1 MATFYQRDLE
11 QNLEPAMASPGSLIE
26 ANRLGAEAKRSR
38 GEATKSIIGAAATA
52 WDTGKFMEMR
62 QLETDAE
69 QLLFN
74 FHTTN
79 EAASQAG
86 KLSQQLDVEAENMIT
101 RTMADPFHDPASIGV
116 INNLKKQAERLK
128 AASAGGMS
136 RESYES
142 RVSALSKQAIA
153 KYPGLANEIRD
164 VVGGITGLPG
174 AERWAATQFVR
185 GMFSAQQGDSTA
197 GKLAA
202 KMEEEEIKLIAS
214 TTGKSPLDV
223 MNARTQNPAMYNN
236 WKQQALEVT
245 GTVAATEAAKKQLDQ
260 VAAQGDLTADKLLP
274 AIAPMVRGAIQGSL
288 LPVYQN
294 IINNDAAFLS
304 MTQAVRSG
312 KFDPM
317 NFERETG
324 MLVANLKAGA
334 DRGRQMAMQ
343 SLEDSRGAHKWS
355 DETHKRLQKIVED
368 EYASYSKLF
377 DDKNAMSAIA
387 AVESKYFTQTT
398 EQKEKLIRI
407 SIDGM
412 KMYDPNTLFAYFHNR
427 SELPQK
433 IREDLDKLYGPVEN
447 LRSELTNAYDP
458 ERVNV
463 FGVVQSAET
472 KGAAVELPA
481 NPESA
486 KHVVE
491 TLGVKALGHVKELA
505 KTGIITDQQALT
517 LQAMLAT
524 SNKTGGNAD
533 MIRRDFNA
541 FKVGLAKLPPTQFN
555 EVKAAVNDSTVEVI
569 NKIKG
574 ADLVGISIVST
585 GRGAVVAVPSAEAQ
599 MSGGWEKLRKN
610 VDKDTF
616 YAGDVK
622 RRIEKFNKEHAPVLN
637 NIILT
642 RQLVEDKDGAA
653 IAQEYA
659 TAITAKEPYQGFF
672 SAAPIQQTSGIEELE
687 SVLATMK
694 QEDPDLNVDYVR
706 RAYERATPEK
716 QREFLAKV
724 RESRLALSDVT
735 AVDK

>member
-1 MATFYQRDLE
+1 MAFYQEDITS
-11 QNLEPAMASPGSLIE
+11 NVEPAMANPSSLIE
-26 ANRLGAEAKRSR
+26 SNRMRGEVTKSVLGAAQ
-38 GEATKSIIGAAATA
+38 TA
-52 WDTGKFMEMR
+52 WDTKKFMEMR

-69 QLLFN
+69 KLLFN

-79 EAASQAG
+79 EAAAQAG
-86 KLSQQLDVEAENMIT
+86 KLSQQLDVEAEDMIT
-101 RTMADPFHDPASIGV
+101 RTMADPFHDPANVGV

-185 GMFSAQQGDSTA
+185 GMFSAKEGGDAS
-197 GKLAA
+197 GKMQA
-202 KMEEEEIKLIAS
+202 KLLEEEFKLIAD
-214 TTGKSPLDV
+214 TVGTVTAADV
-223 MNARTQNPAMYNN
+223 MAIYNQNPTKYAAL
-236 WKQQALEVT
+236 KRDALEVT
-245 GTVAATEAAKKQLDQ
+245 GTDAATQAAKKQLDQ
-260 VAAQGDLTADKLLP
+260 IAVQGDLTADKLLP

-343 SLEDSRGAHKWS
+343 SLEDSRATHKWS

-387 AVESKYFTQTT
+387 AVESKYLT
-398 EQKEKLIRI
+398 ETAGQKEKLIRI

-427 SELPQK
+427 DELPPK
-433 IREDLDKLYGPVEN
+433 IREDLDNLYRPVEN
-447 LRSELTNAYDP
+447 LRSDLSNMYDP

-463 FGVVQSAET
+463 FGVVNSAET

-491 TLGVKALGHVKELA
+491 TLGVKAVGHVKELA
-505 KTGIITDQQALT
+505 KTGVFTEAQAKVVE
-517 LQAMLAT
+517 AMLAT
-524 SNKTGGNAD
+524 SNKTGGNTD
-533 MIRRDFNA
+533 ILRRN
-541 FKVGLAKLPPTQFN
+541 FKMFKDGLSKLQPAQFD
-555 EVKAAVNDSTVEVI
+555 EVKAAVSNSTAEVI
-569 NKIKG
+569 NAIKSG
-574 ADLVGISIVST
+574 DMAGVSIGYNAQGKVFAT
-585 GRGAVVAVPSAEAQ
+585 VPQVARTVL
-599 MSGGWEKLRKN
+599 SGGVVDPNMPLRQPEAARK
-610 VDKDTF
+610 
-616 YAGDVK
+616 A
-622 RRIEKFNKEHAPVLN
+622 EEFNKKHAPVLN

-687 SVLATMK
+687 YVLATMK